1 MILPIV
7 YQFDGTPYFVMKTG
21 TSPDIMLQEVVDY
34 DAIVAS
40 GKIPTFLIRVTV
52 QVISLEN
59 QNEQY
64 YIKKEK
70 ACAIVR

>member
-1 MILPIV
+1 
-7 YQFDGTPYFVMKTG
+7 MKTG
-21 TSPDIMLQEVVDY
+21 TSPDIMLQKVVDY

>member
-1 MILPIV
+1 
-7 YQFDGTPYFVMKTG
+7 
-21 TSPDIMLQEVVDY
+21 MLQKVVDY

-52 QVISLEN
+52 LVISLEN
-59 QNEQY
+59 QNEHY
-64 YIKKEK
+64 YIKKGK

>member
-1 MILPIV
+1 MES
-7 YQFDGTPYFVMKTG
+7 G
-21 TSPDIMLQEVVDY
+21 TSPNIMLQKVVDY

-59 QNEQY
+59 QNEHY

-70 ACAIVR
+70 ACDIVR

>member
-1 MILPIV
+1 
-7 YQFDGTPYFVMKTG
+7 
-21 TSPDIMLQEVVDY
+21 MLQKVVDY

-70 ACAIVR
+70 ACAIVRCS

>member
-1 MILPIV
+1 
-7 YQFDGTPYFVMKTG
+7 MKTG

-59 QNEQY
+59 QNEHY
-64 YIKKEK
+64 DIKKEK

>member
-52 QVISLEN
+52 QVI
-59 QNEQY
+59 
-64 YIKKEK
+64 
-70 ACAIVR
+70 IV

>member
-1 MILPIV
+1 
-7 YQFDGTPYFVMKTG
+7 MKTG
-21 TSPDIMLQEVVDY
+21 TSPDIMLQKVVDY

-59 QNEQY
+59 QNEHY
-64 YIKKEK
+64 DIKKEK

>member
-1 MILPIV
+1 
-7 YQFDGTPYFVMKTG
+7 MKTG
-21 TSPDIMLQEVVDY
+21 TSPDIMLQKVVDY
-34 DAIVAS
+34 DGIVAS

-59 QNEQY
+59 QNEHY

>member
-1 MILPIV
+1 
-7 YQFDGTPYFVMKTG
+7 
-21 TSPDIMLQEVVDY
+21 MLQKVVDY

-59 QNEQY
+59 QNEHY
-64 YIKKEK
+64 YKEGK
-70 ACAIVR
+70 SMCYRPLLLI

>member
-1 MILPIV
+1 
-7 YQFDGTPYFVMKTG
+7 MKTG

-59 QNEQY
+59 QNEYY

>member
-1 MILPIV
+1 
-7 YQFDGTPYFVMKTG
+7 
-21 TSPDIMLQEVVDY
+21 MLQKVVDY

-52 QVISLEN
+52 LVISLEN
-59 QNEQY
+59 QNEHY

>member
-1 MILPIV
+1 MES
-7 YQFDGTPYFVMKTG
+7 G
-21 TSPDIMLQEVVDY
+21 TSPNIMLQKVVDY

-52 QVISLEN
+52 LVISLEN
-59 QNEQY
+59 QNEHS

>member
-1 MILPIV
+1 MES
-7 YQFDGTPYFVMKTG
+7 G
-21 TSPDIMLQEVVDY
+21 TSPNIMLQKVVDY

-59 QNEQY
+59 QNEHY
-64 YIKKEK
+64 YINKEK